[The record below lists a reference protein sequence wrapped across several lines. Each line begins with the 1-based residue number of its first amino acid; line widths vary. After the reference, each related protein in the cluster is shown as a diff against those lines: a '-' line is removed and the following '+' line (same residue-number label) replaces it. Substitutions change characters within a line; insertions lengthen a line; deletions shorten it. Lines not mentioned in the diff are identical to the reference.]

1 MKRIIIT
8 FLMLIFGFSSF
19 FAQNFDLPFSYDKQK
34 ATAQTGTCFVYRASN
49 MDKDQFYEFYIYQ
62 EDEKNFL
69 SLYDLSNL
77 APLIQIGR
85 QTYNSECFCY
95 DYFYNTNP
103 YMYAKIR
110 NSNGTTEGSLD
121 IKNKKLQGTMTY
133 INLLKKE
140 ASVSGNVELLCLP
153 SYEISGG
160 QTDLWFSM
168 RFLKTGIK
176 EFTAGIYTVLKAQ
189 TQKVTYA
196 GVESVNGKT
205 CDKWEAVLLDKKGIA
220 KKEKQIFWFDRSDS
234 NYDLVKTEIHLN
246 GTVFD
251 NTLIELKE
259 KKQYSKAEWESFVKA
274 KTEEVR
280 IKLDIPA
287 K

>member
-1 MKRIIIT
+1 MKRKIIT
-8 FLMLIFGFSSF
+8 VLMLIFGFSGV
-19 FAQNFDLPFSYDKQK
+19 FAQNSELPFSYDKQK
-34 ATAQTGTCFVYRASN
+34 AAAQTGTCFVYTTSN
-49 MDKDQFYEFYIYQ
+49 MDKDQSYEFYIYQ
-62 EDEKNFL
+62 EDEKTFL
-69 SLYDLSNL
+69 SLYDLSSL
-77 APLIQIGR
+77 APLIQIGK
-85 QTYNSECFCY
+85 QIYNSECFCY

-103 YMYAKIR
+103 YTYAKMR
-110 NSNGTTEGSLD
+110 NSNGTTEGFLD
-121 IKNKKLQGTMTY
+121 IEAKKIHGTMTY

-140 ASVSGNVELLCLP
+140 ASISGNVELLSLP

-168 RFLKTGIK
+168 RFLKSGIK
-176 EFTAGIYTVLKAQ
+176 EFTVGVYTVLKAQ
-189 TQKVTYA
+189 SQKVTYA
-196 GVESVNGKT
+196 GVETVNGKS
-205 CDKWEAVLLDKKGIA
+205 CDKWEAVVLDKKGNP

-234 NYDLVKTEIHLN
+234 NYNLVKTKIHMS
-246 GTVFD
+246 GTVFE

-259 KKQYSKAEWESFVKA
+259 KKQYTKAEWESFVKA

>member
-1 MKRIIIT
+1 MKKIIIT
-8 FLMLIFGFSSF
+8 VLMLVFGVAGI

-103 YMYAKIR
+103 YMYAKVR

-121 IKNKKLQGTMTY
+121 IKNKKLHGTMTY

-168 RFLKTGIK
+168 KFLKNGIK

-189 TQKVTYA
+189 TQKVTYI

-205 CDKWEAVLLDKKGIA
+205 CDKWEAVILDKKGNA
-220 KKEKQIFWFDRSDS
+220 KKEKQVFWFDKSDS